1 MSDLTGESCGM
12 CRGYGESL
20 GIYTFGTKCQSC
32 DGHGY
37 IEYEEEGDNE

>member
-1 MSDLTGESCGM
+1 MSDATGEWCGR
-12 CRGYGESL
+12 CLGYGESL